1 MKNVKIL
8 SITLS
13 SLITF
18 ISIIISLLGRLEYKQ
33 LHLWKSVDIIVFNW
47 CINLSIFFIVHLIIG
62 ALILFISFYQ
72 CIEIV
77 KINNQVHEAKN
88 QPIEILDWGFYA
100 KVRHP
105 MATRFILIVFGFF
118 FMVSSIIGIPL
129 ILFFLIIFIIISLY
143 EEKKIL
149 YPIFREKYREYMKQ
163 VKNRF
168 FTNRMKIIII
178 ILFTFM
184 IIGALFI

>member
-1 MKNVKIL
+1 MKNLKTL

-13 SLITF
+13 SLLTIV
-18 ISIIISLLGRLEYKQ
+18 SIIISLFSRLEYKQ
-33 LHLWKSVDIIVFNW
+33 FHLWKSVDIIVFNW
-47 CINLSIFFIVHLIIG
+47 GINLSIFFIVHLIIG

-77 KINNQVHEAKN
+77 KINNQVHKAKN

-105 MATRFILIVFGFF
+105 MATRFILIVLGFF
-118 FMVSSIIGIPL
+118 FMFSSMIGIPL
-129 ILFFLIIFIIISLY
+129 ILFFIIFFIIISLY

-149 YPIFREKYREYMKQ
+149 YPIFGEKYREYTKE
-163 VKNRF
+163 VNNRF
-168 FTNRMKIIII
+168 FTKKMKIIVVS
-178 ILFTFM
+178 LFVFM